1 MNKLVKNIISFSL
14 RNRMFIIFCSLIL
27 AGFGIYC
34 TLTMPIDAYP
44 NVTPTIEQV
53 MIQWPGASAEDME
66 KLVTIPTEVQLSQ
79 CEKKVSIRSI
89 TMFGL
94 TQILIGFDDGI
105 EDWFARDQVVNNLRN
120 VTLPAGAAS
129 NVSLNPN
136 DDPTCEVYRYTLEG
150 GGKTVMEL
158 KTIQDWIVDH
168 QFRMVKDVADVNTYG
183 GPSKIYEV
191 QVNADLL
198 RKYHITAQDAFNAIS
213 NSNINSGGDVIEQG
227 DQSYVVK
234 GVGLLKNLHDIEN
247 IIIQNNNGV
256 PLLLKNVGTV
266 KVDMM
271 PRLGQVGRDSNPDA
285 VLGVV
290 LMRRHS
296 NPEDVLAGIHKKVE
310 ELNSRILPTGVKI
323 VPFYDRT
330 TLINY
335 CTTTVWRNVSIGIL
349 LVIGFV
355 FLFLMDWRCT
365 VIVSVIIPLSLL
377 FANMMMDM
385 LGMSINLL
393 SLGAV
398 DYGIIIDGT
407 IVLVEGAFALYGH
420 YYLELGQDKFNKRLK
435 MGWIKKAGLERA
447 KAITFANFIIIVALI
462 PIFSFQKVE
471 AKLFH
476 PLAYTIGFHL
486 LGSLIFTLTLIPVMI
501 SLMLNKNTYE
511 RKNPI
516 VHTFINLNFKFFH
529 WGFNHKKLSLTIA
542 CAILAGAL
550 YCVQFMGSEFL
561 PHLDEGG
568 MWVKAL
574 LPLGISM
581 PRGHSIADS
590 MRADFAK
597 YQEVIGTTT
606 QTGRPDDGT
615 DPEAFSDIQMHV
627 QLRPRDQWQHHIGKD
642 SLIAIM
648 NEGLYRKYPGIV
660 FNFSQPIRDNVEQA
674 VSGMNA
680 SLACKLTGE
689 DLNVLTDLAKQVEAI
704 LKTVPGVYD
713 LGILKCLGQPELAI
727 NLNWDKMALYGV
739 NTQQATSIVG
749 MSIGGVAATTVYE
762 GEKQFDLRV
771 RYQPQDVK
779 TAEQIGDMMIPTI
792 NGGQIR
798 LREIADITKQTGV
811 SFIFR
816 DDNSRMLGV
825 KFSNRERDLGST
837 IAEAKEK
844 LKAVHLPRGYQ
855 MSWLGEYEDEV
866 RAMNRLAVIVP
877 ICLLLIFLI
886 LFATFGNMKDPTI
899 IMMTIPFAL
908 IGCVY
913 GLLITHIHFS
923 ISAGIGF
930 VTMLGVCT
938 QNGVM
943 LIVEFNKNRRER
955 GLSVSESILEG
966 VMARRRPV
974 LMTAI
979 IDIVG
984 LLPAAMSTDIG
995 SEAQRPLATAMI
1007 SGFVSSE
1014 LLVILVL
1021 PILYYYFYSRKG
1033 DTVRAEIDH
1042 ELPFSG
1048 DHVNFHPPKGR

>member
-1 MNKLVKNIISFSL
+1 MNKFVKSIISFSL
-14 RNRMFIIFCSLIL
+14 RNRMFIIFCTLIL
-27 AGFGIYC
+27 AAYGIYC

-44 NVTPTIEQV
+44 NVTPTIEQLQ
-53 MIQWPGASAEDME
+53 IQWPGASAEDME
-66 KLVTIPTEVQLSQ
+66 KLVTIPAEVQLSQ
-79 CEKKVSIRSI
+79 CEKKVSIRST

-94 TQILIGFDDGI
+94 SQIQIAFDDGV
-105 EDWFARDQVVNNLRN
+105 EDAFARAQVVNNLRN
-120 VTLPAGAAS
+120 VNLPAGAAA

-136 DDPTCEVYRYTLEG
+136 DDPTCEVFRYTLEG
-150 GGKTVMEL
+150 GGKTVQEL
-158 KTIQDWIVDH
+158 KTIQNWVVDH

-183 GPSKIYEV
+183 GPSKIYEI

-198 RKYHITAQDAFNAIS
+198 RKYHITAQDVYTAIS
-213 NSNINSGGDVIEQG
+213 NSNINSGGDVITQG
-227 DQSYVVK
+227 DQSYVVR

-247 IIIQNNNGV
+247 IIVQNNNGV

-266 KVDMM
+266 KADMM
-271 PRLGQVGRDSNPDA
+271 PRLGQVGRDANPDA

-296 NPEDVLAGIHKKVE
+296 NPEEVLDGIHKKVE
-310 ELNSRILPTGVKI
+310 ELNSRILPTGVKV

-330 TLINY
+330 TLIDY
-335 CTTTVWRNVSIGIL
+335 CTDTVWRNVSIGIL
-349 LVIGFV
+349 LVIAFV

-365 VIVSVIIPLSLL
+365 LIVAVIIPLSLL
-377 FANMMMDM
+377 FANMMMDI

-407 IVLVEGAFALYGH
+407 IVLVEGAFALYSH
-420 YYLELGQDKFNKRLK
+420 YYDELGQERFNKRLK

-447 KAITFANFIIIVALI
+447 KAIMFANFIIIVALI

-476 PLAYTIGFHL
+476 PLAYTIMFHL

-501 SLMLNKNTYE
+501 SMMLNKNTRE
-511 RKNPI
+511 RHNPI
-516 VHTFINLNFKFFH
+516 IQGVIQLNFKFFN
-529 WGFNHKKLSLTIA
+529 WGFNHKKLSLGIA
-542 CAILAGAL
+542 CSILIGA
-550 YCVQFMGSEFL
+550 CCCIPMMGSEFL
-561 PHLDEGG
+561 PHLDEGAL
-568 MWVKAL
+568 WVKAM
-574 LPLGISM
+574 LPLGTSM
-581 PRGHSIADS
+581 QRGHTVADS
-590 MRADFAK
+590 MRADMAK
-597 YQEVIGTTT
+597 FQEVIGTTT

-627 QLRPRDQWQHHIGKD
+627 QLRPHDDWQHKIPKD
-642 SLIAIM
+642 SLVALM
-648 NEGLYRKYPGIV
+648 SAELTKKYPGAV

-680 SLACKLTGE
+680 SLACKVTGE
-689 DLNVLTDLAKQVEAI
+689 DLNVLTDLAKQIRDI
-704 LKTVPGVYD
+704 LKTVPGIYD
-713 LGILKCLGQPELAI
+713 LGILKCLGQPELNV
-727 NLNWDKMALYGV
+727 NLNWEKMAYYGV
-739 NTQQATSIVG
+739 TTQAVTSIIS
-749 MSIGGVAATTVYE
+749 MSIGGLAATTVYE

-771 RYQPQDVK
+771 RYQPEDVK
-779 TAEQIGDMMIPTI
+779 TAEQVGDLMVPTMG
-792 NGGQIR
+792 GGQVR
-798 LREIADITKQTGV
+798 LKEIADITKQTGV
-811 SFIFR
+811 SFLFR
-816 DDNSRMLGV
+816 DNNTRMLGV

-844 LKAVHLPRGYQ
+844 LKAIHLPKGYQ
-855 MSWLGEYEDEV
+855 ISWLGEYEDQV
-866 RAMNRLAVIVP
+866 RAMHRLAVIVP
-877 ICLLLIFLI
+877 LCLLLIFLI
-886 LFATFGNMKDPTI
+886 LFATFGNLKDPTI

-908 IGCVY
+908 VGCVF

-943 LIVEFNKNRRER
+943 LIVEFNKNRKEMKM
-955 GLSVSESILEG
+955 SVTDSILQG

-1021 PILYYYFYSRKG
+1021 PILYYYFYS
-1033 DTVRAEIDH
+1033 
-1042 ELPFSG
+1042 
-1048 DHVNFHPPKGR
+1048 PKKTGGAGAKQPQAA

>member
-1 MNKLVKNIISFSL
+1 
-14 RNRMFIIFCSLIL
+14 
-27 AGFGIYC
+27 
-34 TLTMPIDAYP
+34 
-44 NVTPTIEQV
+44 

-66 KLVTIPTEVQLSQ
+66 KLVTIPAEVQLSQ
-79 CEKKVSIRSI
+79 CEKKVNIKSV

-94 TQILIGFDDGI
+94 SQISITFDDGI

-120 VTLPAGAAS
+120 VNLPAGAAS

-150 GGKTVMEL
+150 GGKTVQEL
-158 KTIQDWIVDH
+158 KTIQNWVVDH

-191 QVNADLL
+191 QVDADLL
-198 RKYHITAQDAFNAIS
+198 RKYHITAQDVFSAIS

-296 NPEDVLAGIHKKVE
+296 NPEEVLAAIHKKVD

-323 VPFYDRT
+323 VPFYDRS
-330 TLINY
+330 TLIDY
-335 CTTTVWRNVSIGIL
+335 CTHTVWSNVSIGIL
-349 LVIGFV
+349 FVIGFV

-365 VIVSVIIPLSLL
+365 LIVSIIIPLSLL
-377 FANMMMDM
+377 FANMMMYL

-407 IVLVEGAFALYGH
+407 IVLVEGAFALYSH
-420 YYLELGQDKFNKRLK
+420 YYLELGQEKFNNRLK

-447 KAITFANFIIIVALI
+447 KAIMFANFIIIVALI

-511 RKNPI
+511 RHNPL
-516 VHTFINLNFKFFH
+516 VHGFINLNFKFFN
-529 WGFNHKKLSLTIA
+529 WGFNHRKLSLTIA
-542 CAILAGAL
+542 CIILAIAL
-550 YCVQFMGSEFL
+550 YCIQFMGTEFL

-574 LPLGISM
+574 LPLGETM
-581 PRGHSIADS
+581 PKGHAMADS
-590 MRADFAK
+590 MRADFSK

-615 DPEAFSDIQMHV
+615 DPETFSDIQMHV
-627 QLRPRDQWQHHIGKD
+627 QLRPKDEWQHQISKD
-642 SLIAIM
+642 SLIALM
-648 NEGLYRKYPGIV
+648 NDGLYKKYPGVI

-689 DLNVLTDLAKQVEAI
+689 DLNVLTDLAKQVKEKLA
-704 LKTVPGVYD
+704 TVPGIYD
-713 LGILKCLGQPELAI
+713 LGILKCLGQPELSI
-727 NLNWDKMALYGV
+727 NLNWEKMAFYGV
-739 NTQQATSIVG
+739 NTQAATSIVG
-749 MSIGGVAATTVYE
+749 MSIGGVAATTIYE

-771 RYQPQDVK
+771 RYLPKDVN
-779 TAEQIGDMMIPTI
+779 TAQQIGEIMVPTI
-792 NGGQIR
+792 NGGQVR
-798 LREIADITKQTGV
+798 LKEIADISIQTGV
-811 SFIFR
+811 ASLFR
-816 DDNSRMLGV
+816 DQNSRMLGV

-844 LKAVHLPRGYQ
+844 LKSIHLPKGYQ
-855 MSWLGEYEDEV
+855 MSWLGEYEDQQ
-866 RAMNRLAVIVP
+866 RAMTRLSIIVP
-877 ICLLLIFLI
+877 ICLLAIFFI
-886 LFATFGNMKDPTI
+886 LYGTFGNMKDPAI

-908 IGCVY
+908 VGCVF
-913 GLLITHIHFS
+913 GLLLTHIHFS

-943 LIVEFNKNRRER
+943 LLVEFNRNRREKK
-955 GLSVSESILEG
+955 LSVQESIYQG

-984 LLPAAMSTDIG
+984 LLPAAMSNDIG
-995 SEAQRPLATAMI
+995 SEAGKPLATAMI
-1007 SGFVSSE
+1007 SGFISSE
-1014 LLVILVL
+1014 ILVILVL
-1021 PILYYYFYSRKG
+1021 PILYYYFYRTKSEK
-1033 DTVRAEIDH
+1033 TNPVIDH
-1042 ELPFSG
+1042 QLPSG
-1048 DHVNFHPPKGR
+1048 DDYSG

>member
-14 RNRMFIIFCSLIL
+14 RNRSFILLCSALL
-27 AGFGIYC
+27 AGYGLYC
-34 TLTMPIDAYP
+34 TIVMPVDAYP

-66 KLVTIPTEVQLSQ
+66 KLVTIPAEVQLSQ
-79 CEKKVSIRSI
+79 CEKKVNIKSV

-94 TQILIGFDDGI
+94 SQISITFDDGI

-120 VTLPAGAAS
+120 VNLPAGAAS

-150 GGKTVMEL
+150 GGKTVQEL
-158 KTIQDWIVDH
+158 KTIQNWVVDH

-191 QVNADLL
+191 QVDADLL
-198 RKYHITAQDAFNAIS
+198 RKYHITAQDVFSAIS

-296 NPEDVLAGIHKKVE
+296 NPEEVLAAIHKKVD

-323 VPFYDRT
+323 VPFYDRS
-330 TLINY
+330 TLIDY
-335 CTTTVWRNVSIGIL
+335 CTHTVWSNVSIGIL
-349 LVIGFV
+349 FVIGFV

-365 VIVSVIIPLSLL
+365 LIVSIIIPLSLL
-377 FANMMMDM
+377 FANMMMYL

-407 IVLVEGAFALYGH
+407 IVLVEGAFALYSH
-420 YYLELGQDKFNKRLK
+420 YYLELGQEKFNNRLK

-447 KAITFANFIIIVALI
+447 KAIMFANFIIIVALI

-511 RKNPI
+511 RHNPL
-516 VHTFINLNFKFFH
+516 VHGFINLNFKFFN
-529 WGFNHKKLSLTIA
+529 WGFNHRKLSLTIA
-542 CAILAGAL
+542 CIILAIAL
-550 YCVQFMGSEFL
+550 YCIQFMGTEFL

-574 LPLGISM
+574 LPLGETM
-581 PRGHSIADS
+581 PKGHAMADS
-590 MRADFAK
+590 MRADFSK

-615 DPEAFSDIQMHV
+615 DPETFSDIQMHV
-627 QLRPRDQWQHHIGKD
+627 QLRPKDEWQHQISKD
-642 SLIAIM
+642 SLIALM
-648 NEGLYRKYPGIV
+648 NDGLYKKYPGVI

-689 DLNVLTDLAKQVEAI
+689 DLNVLTDLAKQVKEKLA
-704 LKTVPGVYD
+704 TVPGIYD
-713 LGILKCLGQPELAI
+713 LGILKCLGQPELSI
-727 NLNWDKMALYGV
+727 NLNWEKMAFYGV
-739 NTQQATSIVG
+739 NTQAATSIVG
-749 MSIGGVAATTVYE
+749 MSIGGVAATTIYE

-771 RYQPQDVK
+771 RYLPKDVN
-779 TAEQIGDMMIPTI
+779 TAQQIGEIMVPTI
-792 NGGQIR
+792 NGGQVR
-798 LREIADITKQTGV
+798 LKEIADISIQTGV
-811 SFIFR
+811 ASLFR
-816 DDNSRMLGV
+816 DQNSRMLGV

-844 LKAVHLPRGYQ
+844 LKSIHLPKGYQ
-855 MSWLGEYEDEV
+855 MSWLGEYEDQQ
-866 RAMNRLAVIVP
+866 RAMTRLSIIVP
-877 ICLLLIFLI
+877 ICLLAIFFI
-886 LFATFGNMKDPTI
+886 LYGTFGNMKDPAI

-908 IGCVY
+908 VGCVF
-913 GLLITHIHFS
+913 GLLLTHIHFS

-943 LIVEFNKNRRER
+943 LLVEFNRNRREKK
-955 GLSVSESILEG
+955 LSVQESIYQG

-984 LLPAAMSTDIG
+984 LLPAAMSNDIG
-995 SEAQRPLATAMI
+995 SEAGKPLATAMI
-1007 SGFVSSE
+1007 SGFISSE
-1014 LLVILVL
+1014 ILVILVL
-1021 PILYYYFYSRKG
+1021 PILYYYFYRTKSEKANP
-1033 DTVRAEIDH
+1033 VIDH
-1042 ELPFSG
+1042 QLPFADDYSG
-1048 DHVNFHPPKGR
+1048 

>member
-14 RNRMFIIFCSLIL
+14 RNRGFIILCSFLL
-27 AGFGIYC
+27 AGYGLYC
-34 TLTMPIDAYP
+34 TIIMPVDAYP
-44 NVTPTIEQV
+44 AVTPTIEQV

-66 KLVTIPTEVQLSQ
+66 KLVTIPAEVQLNQ
-79 CEKKVSIRSI
+79 CEKKANIKSI

-94 TQILIGFDDGI
+94 SQISITFDDGV
-105 EDWFARDQVVNNLRN
+105 EDYFARAQVLNNLRN
-120 VTLPAGAAS
+120 VNFPPGASS

-150 GGKTVMEL
+150 GGKTVQEL
-158 KTIQDWIVDH
+158 KTLQNWVVDH

-183 GPSKIYEV
+183 GPTKIYEV
-191 QVNADLL
+191 QVDASLL
-198 RKYHITAQDAFNAIS
+198 KKYHITAQDVFTAIG
-213 NSNINSGGDVIEQG
+213 NSNVNSGGDVIEQG
-227 DQSYVVK
+227 DQSFVVK
-234 GVGLLKNLHDIEN
+234 GVGLIKNLHDVEN

-256 PLLLKNVGTV
+256 PLLLKEVGSV

-271 PRLGQVGRDSNPDA
+271 PRLGQVGRNSNPDA

-296 NPEDVLAGIHKKVE
+296 NPEEVLDGIHKKVE

-330 TLINY
+330 TLIDY
-335 CTTTVWRNVSIGIL
+335 CTKTVWSNVCIGIL
-349 LVIGFV
+349 FVIGFV

-377 FANMMMDM
+377 FANMMMYM

-407 IVLVEGAFALYGH
+407 IVLVEGAFALYSH
-420 YYLELGQDKFNKRLK
+420 YYLDLGKEKFNKRIK

-447 KAITFANFIIIVALI
+447 KAIVFANFIIIVALI

-511 RKNPI
+511 RHNPI
-516 VHTFINLNFKFFH
+516 VHRFININYKFFH

-574 LPLGISM
+574 LPLGASM
-581 PRGHSIADS
+581 PKGHAMADS

-615 DPEAFSDIQMHV
+615 DPETFSDIQMHV
-627 QLRPRDQWQHHIGKD
+627 QLRPHDEWQHHISKD
-642 SLIAIM
+642 SLIALM
-648 NEGLYRKYPGIV
+648 NEGLYKKYPGII

-689 DLNVLTDLAKQVEAI
+689 DLNVLTDLAKQVKAT
-704 LKTVPGVYD
+704 LATVPGIYD
-713 LGILKCLGQPELAI
+713 LGILKCLGQPELCV
-727 NLNWDKMALYGV
+727 NLNWEKMAYYGV
-739 NTQQATSIVG
+739 NTQAATSIVG

-771 RYQPQDVK
+771 RYLPKDVK
-779 TAEQIGDMMIPTI
+779 RAEQIGDIMIPTI

-798 LREIADITKQTGV
+798 LKEIADIKMQTGV
-811 SFIFR
+811 ATLFR
-816 DDNSRMLGV
+816 DNNSRMLGV

-844 LKAVHLPRGYQ
+844 LKAIHLPKGYQ
-855 MSWLGEYEDEV
+855 MSWLGEYEDQQ
-866 RAMNRLAVIVP
+866 RAMSRLAIIVP
-877 ICLLLIFLI
+877 LCLLAIFFI
-886 LFATFGNMKDPTI
+886 LFGTFGNMKDPAI

-908 IGCVY
+908 VGCVF
-913 GLLITHIHFS
+913 GLLLTHIHFS

-943 LIVEFNKNRRER
+943 LIVEFNKNRKER
-955 GLSVSESILEG
+955 KLSVTDSIYEG

-984 LLPAAMSTDIG
+984 LLPAAISTDIG
-995 SEAQRPLATAMI
+995 SEAGKPLATAMI
-1007 SGFVSSE
+1007 SGFISSE
-1014 LLVILVL
+1014 MLVILVL
-1021 PILYYYFYSRKG
+1021 PILYYYFYHKKG
-1033 DTVRAEIDH
+1033 EKVTPTIDH
-1042 ELPFSG
+1042 VLPYNDVNFSG
-1048 DHVNFHPPKGR
+1048 HHQHN